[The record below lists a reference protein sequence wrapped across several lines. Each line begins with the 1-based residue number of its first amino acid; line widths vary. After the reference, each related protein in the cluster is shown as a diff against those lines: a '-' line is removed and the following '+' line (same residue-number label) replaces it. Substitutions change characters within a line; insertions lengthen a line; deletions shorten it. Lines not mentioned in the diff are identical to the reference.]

1 MVFAFRRA
9 ISSFCRNLPPAD
21 EAGRSLSWRSAALL
35 LGVVVLAAFWFLGG
49 PDERRSGLGGIPQ
62 PLTGGEVV
70 ELELGEEG
78 QGSSPIGE
86 WLYVETVGPEGPA
99 RVEAYDRALEEA
111 ASLRVR
117 TSQAHPRLIAAR
129 WAHAGP
135 MARAG
140 RVADVAV
147 DPEGIVFA
155 ATAAGGVWSS
165 EDGGLTWAP
174 SWPAELTQAMGSI
187 AGASDGT
194 IYAGTGDPVP
204 TRAFAVSE
212 GSGVYRSTDGGASWE
227 GVGLEESGSI
237 GRIAADP
244 TDPDRIFAAAAGS
257 LFLPGGERGLYRS
270 TDGGESWALILA
282 GENGST
288 GAIDV
293 ATIDGRTVLAAT
305 WERDGEKL
313 GGPGSGLH
321 LSTDG
326 GESWREVRLPGA
338 KRDVGRIGVALA
350 PSDPRRAYA
359 IVSSDL
365 DGRAVGLWRSDDRGR
380 TWRRTPVAPESLN
393 QSLFGWWY
401 GRLWVDPVDPD
412 RLFVGGLS
420 LMVSA
425 DGGET
430 VEPVGLPALAQ
441 EAPPI
446 SQHAMAWDL
455 SRPGLVFLGTDGG
468 MLRSVASGRDGTWV
482 AATSQGWTQLFSPS
496 GPSWSTID
504 PALTAGPGDAEPGP
518 YGTVTTVVESRS
530 DPDVSYMGT
539 AEGALWRTTDAG
551 GSWERLGEDGELP
564 GTWVTGIE
572 VHPSDPET
580 AYAVFADTRPVQ
592 ASMRV
597 LATADAGSSWT
608 ELTGNLPSAPVN
620 DLLALP
626 GGGLVAGTD
635 VGVFISED
643 PGSWLALGSG
653 LPAIP
658 VLDLRYRAAER
669 TVTAAT
675 FGHGLQR
682 LALP

>member
-1 MVFAFRRA
+1 M
-9 ISSFCRNLPPAD
+9 
-21 EAGRSLSWRSAALL
+21 SWRSAALL
-35 LGVVVLAAFWFLGG
+35 LGVVVLAAFWFFAGS
-49 PDERRSGLGGIPQ
+49 DDRRSGLGGIPQ

-70 ELELGEEG
+70 ELELGGEEG
-78 QGSSPIGE
+78 EGSSPIGE
-86 WLYVETVGPEGPA
+86 WLYVETVGPEGPQ
-99 RVEAYDRALEEA
+99 RIEAYGRALEEA
-111 ASLRVR
+111 AALRER
-117 TSQAHPRLIAAR
+117 TRAAEPGLAAAR

-135 MARAG
+135 LARAG

-147 DPEGIVFA
+147 DPEGNVFA

-165 EDGGLTWAP
+165 EDRGLAWAP
-174 SWPAELTQAMGSI
+174 SWPPDLPQPIGSI
-187 AGASDGT
+187 AAGSDGT
-194 IYAGTGDPVP
+194 LFAGTGDPVP

-212 GSGVYRSTDGGASWE
+212 GSGVLRSSDGGESWE
-227 GVGLEESGSI
+227 GSGLEGSGSI
-237 GRIAADP
+237 GRIVVDP
-244 TDPDRIFAAAAGS
+244 SDPDRLFAAAAGS
-257 LFLPGGERGLYRS
+257 LFVPGGERGLHRS
-270 TDGGESWALILA
+270 TDGGRSWDLVLA
-282 GENGST
+282 GENATT

-293 ATIDGRTVLAAT
+293 AIGPGDGRKVLAAT
-305 WERDGEKL
+305 WDRDGEKL

-321 LSTDG
+321 LSTNG
-326 GESWREVRLPGA
+326 GRSWREVRLPGRKA
-338 KRDVGRIGVALA
+338 QVGRIGVAYA

-365 DGRAVGLWRSDDRGR
+365 DGKAVGLWRSDDGGS
-380 TWRRTPVAPESLN
+380 TWERSPVEPESLN

-401 GRLWVDPVDPD
+401 GRLWVDPSDPE

-420 LMVSA
+420 LMVSG

-430 VEPVGLPALAQ
+430 FEAVGLPAVAQ
-441 EAPPI
+441 ERPPI
-446 SQHAMAWDL
+446 NQHAMAWDP
-455 SRPGLVFLGTDGG
+455 SQTGLVYVGTDGG

-482 AATSQGWTQLFSPS
+482 SATSQGWTQHFSAS

-504 PALTAGPGDAEPGP
+504 PALTAGPSGPAPQP

-539 AEGALWRTTDAG
+539 AEGALWRSTDAG
-551 GSWERLGEDGELP
+551 GNWERLGTEARLP

-572 VHPSDPET
+572 VHPADPET
-580 AYAVFADTRPVQ
+580 AYAVFADPRAVQ

-597 LATADAGSSWT
+597 LGTSDAGSSWT

-626 GGGLVAGTD
+626 GGALVAGTD

-643 PGSWLALGSG
+643 PGSWLSLGTG
-653 LPAIP
+653 LPTVP
-658 VLDLRYRAAER
+658 VLDVRYRAAGR
-669 TVTAAT
+669 TITAAT
-675 FGHGLQR
+675 FGHGLQS